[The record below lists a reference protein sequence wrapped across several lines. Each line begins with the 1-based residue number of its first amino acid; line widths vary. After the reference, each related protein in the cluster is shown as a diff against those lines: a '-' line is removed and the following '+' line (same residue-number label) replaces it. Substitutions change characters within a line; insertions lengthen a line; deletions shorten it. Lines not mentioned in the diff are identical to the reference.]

1 MPTVLCLGGTGQ
13 FGLPIARHLA
23 ADPVVDRVII
33 AGRDLAKAQA
43 AAATLG
49 PKGDARQ
56 VDADDDASLAGAMEG
71 VSVVVSTLWEAVERD
86 PFAVSEGRA
95 ARVARAAVA
104 ASAHYVELNDD
115 APDADLDAAARQA
128 GVALLRRV
136 GASPGMTDV
145 CERHLLEALDEP
157 QVLLTMRHWTRP
169 LDFWTDLFDT
179 YVKLP
184 GGRGRGPLG
193 RRLTA
198 TLTASER
205 DPATVAAVLRDA
217 CVVPFFLTLIGNPNR
232 WLATVPDLRD
242 GQIVDVDA
250 LTVGFDASLWG
261 SAARRERPLVANE
274 RPAQADGVRRVA
286 ATVTGMGKAFDDAIR
301 AGARRVAA
309 GGALEA
315 EVAALEDAIARDA
328 IAYLRPA
335 AEVASLPA
343 GAYVALGRHAGAPA
357 RASVVLPDA
366 LFVPDRYLDT
376 TAAAAAV
383 TVRYLLD
390 GTVETR
396 GAATMAL
403 AVRDAER
410 FGRDY
415 LALFGPELAGLDLY
429 SRQVVPA

>member
-56 VDADDDASLAGAMEG
+56 VDADDDASLAAAMEG
-71 VSVVVSTLWEAVERD
+71 VSVVVSTLWSA
-86 PFAVSEGRA
+86 EGRA

-104 ASAHYVELNDD
+104 AGAHYVELNDD
-115 APDADLDAAARQA
+115 APDADLDAAAQQA
-128 GVALLRRV
+128 GVALLRGV
-136 GASPGMTDV
+136 GSSPGVTDL

-157 QVLLTMRHWTRP
+157 QVLLTMRHWTRL
-169 LDFWTDLFDT
+169 LDCWTDLFGT
-179 YVKLP
+179 YIELP
-184 GGRGRGPLG
+184 GGRRRGSLG

-198 TLTASER
+198 TLTAAER

-217 CVVPFFLTLIGNPNR
+217 CVVPFFLTLMGDPGR
-232 WLATVPDLRD
+232 WLATIPDLQD
-242 GQIVDVDA
+242 GEVVDVDA
-250 LTVGFDASLWG
+250 LGVGFDASLFG
-261 SAARRERPLVANE
+261 GAPRRERPLVARE

-286 ATVTGMGKAFDDAIR
+286 ATVTGMGAAFDDAVR
-301 AGARRVAA
+301 AGARRVAE
-309 GGALEA
+309 GGALDG
-315 EVAALEDAIARDA
+315 EVTVLEEAIARDA
-328 IAYLRPA
+328 SAYLRPA

-343 GAYVALGRHAGAPA
+343 EAFVALGRHAGAPA
-357 RASVVLPDA
+357 RASVVLPDV
-366 LFVPDRYLDT
+366 LVVPDRWLDL
-376 TAAAAAV
+376 TAAAVAV

-390 GTVETR
+390 GTVEAR
-396 GAATMAL
+396 GAATMAD

-415 LALFGPELAGLDLY
+415 LALFGPEFAGLDLY
-429 SRQVVPA
+429 SRRVLAA